1 MGRRAGY
8 DAVELASPAQQGE
21 GVGSTVVTDL
31 QKGSESLSSRQLQI
45 EPMARTPSPR
55 RADGTAAEMQDV
67 AAADVQ
73 GLKPEQALALIGM
86 GLMRKLAAEG
96 DGAPW
101 LWSAE
106 DDSSSVDAP
115 SLRQRLELVDL
126 ALRTAAP
133 LTTAEV
139 THLMGARPGSAV
151 VERGGLQARRQS
163 RNVWILSRSD
173 SESAAGAGHFQETP
187 RRRF

>member
-8 DAVELASPAQQGE
+8 DAVELAPPAQQGE

-55 RADGTAAEMQDV
+55 RADGTAADVQDV
-67 AAADVQ
+67 DAAGVQ

-96 DGAPW
+96 DAPW
-101 LWSAE
+101 MWSAE
-106 DDSSSVDAP
+106 EDSSSVDAP

-173 SESAAGAGHFQETP
+173 SEGAAAAGHFQETP